1 MQQYKN
7 PAQSQGSG
15 RRFILA
21 DGPESDYYIG
31 KETAIERK
39 LE

>member
-7 PAQSQGSG
+7 PAQSQAPG
-15 RRFILA
+15 RQFILA
-21 DGPESDYYIG
+21 DGRASDYYIG
-31 KETAIERK
+31 NETTVERI